1 MTRLYRTCGNE
12 ANIQAPQV
20 VAPIVKRSPSF
31 KTRTPSGGG
40 STSSSG
46 TAPMP
51 TITDENGVSSS
62 AFRRG
67 DLVEVLQVDE
77 DEVKKEEDN
86 KTEKSKEAEEK
97 VPGEPLG
104 MKAALSEGGDD
115 DTGSDDP
122 SSPKEPPPPPSKVEV
137 AEAEPTQVK
146 KEAPKEAPKEEV
158 WLKAR
163 IVRVFAGGVTVRY
176 MDKDEMEE
184 VFDLSRVSSLVSTNS
199 HNNTAPTQEADESGL
214 SAATKDD
221 QEEEEEEE
229 EEGKEPELAPDPN
242 LPDWLQSGPI
252 EPPKPKPKAEKKA
265 TATKTTSD
273 VKFGDEYEV
282 TFSAGRMGFRLQQ
295 DPRSGA
301 AMVVHVVPYEA
312 ASCAGVKVGD
322 VVVGMEGHYV
332 PHYETIM
339 SWLSSVKARERGR
352 RILPVSLLL
361 HTVILR

>member
-77 DEVKKEEDN
+77 DEVKVKEEEEDK
-86 KTEKSKEAEEK
+86 KTEKSKEAEED
-97 VPGEPLG
+97 VPSEPLG
-104 MKAALSEGGDD
+104 LKAASSEGGDD
-115 DTGSDDP
+115 KGSGDP
-122 SSPKEPPPPPSKVEV
+122 SSPKEPPPPSKVEV

-146 KEAPKEAPKEEV
+146 KEEPKEPKEEV

-184 VFDLSRVSSLVSTNS
+184 VFDLSRVSSLSTNS
-199 HNNTAPTQEADESGL
+199 HNTAPTQEADVCSGL
-214 SAATKDD
+214 SVATKDD
-221 QEEEEEEE
+221 QEGEEEDEEE

-265 TATKTTSD
+265 TATKTISD

-339 SWLSSVKARERGR
+339 SWLSSVRERERGAYC
-352 RILPVSLLL
+352 LL
-361 HTVILR
+361 HYYCTQSF